1 MKYHPIGYLILLA
14 MLSGCSTMATLPL
27 TPEITIRIG
36 LKPAVVV
43 DRVEVSAEEVQ

>member
-1 MKYHPIGYLILLA
+1 MKYHYIGYLILLS

-43 DRVEVSAEEVQ
+43 DRVEVSAEEAQ

>member
-27 TPEITIRIG
+27 TPEITIKIG

-43 DRVEVSAEEVQ
+43 DRVEVIAEEAT